1 MLATARSGT
10 VDVCPKAIPTTNK
23 QGVRAF
29 IDRGEGGNRGEG
41 LEASVVVGDGVLW
54 MNIGAVYKFPQTQET
69 AFGKSETR
77 HIVPRV
83 PRKSTPGS
91 FLSTFSQKCA

>member
-41 LEASVVVGDGVLW
+41 LQA
-54 MNIGAVYKFPQTQET
+54 ET
-69 AFGKSETR
+69 AQSAQTAILELVISGLIS
-77 HIVPRV
+77 II
-83 PRKSTPGS
+83 
-91 FLSTFSQKCA
+91 LL